1 MAEIVKDAQAWGANG
16 PIKPSHKGLLHKD
29 LHVPQGQNIPQ
40 AKIEKA
46 AHSPNVKLAER
57 ARFAEAAEH
66 WAKK

>member
-1 MAEIVKDAQAWGANG
+1 MAERIEQAQAWGPGG

-29 LHVPQGQNIPQ
+29 LGVAQGKKIPE

-66 WAKK
+66 WHKV